1 MTPNNDTLASTV
13 MSANGNGNG
22 NGTGHANG
30 NSPQASD
37 PMTQIL
43 SAYDLESQ
51 GDLTAAREIYQ
62 RIIEQ
67 DQDGTYA
74 AIASKAIEAM
84 GEGKSGADSI
94 SINEDY
100 EKRSLALSSPN
111 NSQANSQVSSSSPS
125 SLPVAQ
131 SSPLRKDVPKAKKA
145 TKSSKVKAESKPKSS
160 SLSWFYDLPV
170 GRKQFTALLVSEF
183 LSLSLVGFGA
193 FLIGRSLQDQLFK
206 QAQSEVSVMEINYN
220 IKINQM
226 GFGFRGQSD
235 NAAVISAAST
245 YASKQPIPAPLKEQ
259 VKKILENEIKARKIE
274 YATLV
279 GADAKVIIS
288 ANSDRAGQDF
298 DPNNLVSDIL
308 KDPNQIKATA
318 IVSADDLQKEAP
330 PLPNGFTPTD
340 ALIRYTATAVKDP
353 ATQKIIGVLI
363 SGDVVNQKA
372 PIVENTVKALA
383 STIQP
388 TGKKGLGGYS
398 AVYYRKPSGE
408 FAIATS
414 VEKLSSET
422 SNVNLPMS
430 GDAADDLL
438 KRATA
443 VGNGQTVTGR
453 VLVGNTYYT
462 MAARAVPNRIVET
475 DTGSSP
481 MYGNEPIGILVR
493 GTPET
498 EMNDLL
504 KNTWISLS
512 ISAAIVILLDIL
524 LARFLD
530 RVVAK
535 PVQALTPIA
544 KRFTLGDRKARAEIF
559 ANDEIGELTQS
570 FNSMADSIE
579 LSEQTLAQQSLL
591 KEQEAELQRKE
602 KELLQ
607 REVIN
612 LLLEIEGAQ
621 KGDLTAEAK
630 VTDGVV
636 GSIADAFN
644 ATIRKLRKLVEEV
657 KSTAIHAESL
667 AKESENSVQ
676 KFSSASLAQS
686 DGIAQALE
694 AVEQNTQSIA
704 QVAQSAQDAAN
715 VARRAAIA
723 AREGDAKMD
732 RTVVSIKAIR
742 STVAA
747 TAKKMKQLAESSQEV
762 SQIVSIIS
770 SISEKTN
777 LLAFNASIEAAR
789 AGENGQGFRVV
800 ADEVRR
806 LADRVT
812 DATREIQLLVTNIQ
826 HETTEVLKAMEV
838 GTAEVVV
845 GTQSVEETKDTL
857 KDLAEL
863 SQTIDNYLQT
873 ISSSTISQT
882 QVSQKVNGIMENANA
897 IAQSTATD
905 TQTVVSSLQVLVGVV
920 DELQTS
926 VRQFRLE
933 KSE

>member
-22 NGTGHANG
+22 NGNGTGHANG
-30 NSPQASD
+30 NSPQTSD

-340 ALIRYTATAVKDP
+340 SLIRYTATAVKDP

-363 SGDVVNQKA
+363 SGDIVNQKA

-383 STIQP
+383 ST
-388 TGKKGLGGYS
+388 
-398 AVYYRKPSGE
+398 
-408 FAIATS
+408 
-414 VEKLSSET
+414 
-422 SNVNLPMS
+422 
-430 GDAADDLL
+430 
-438 KRATA
+438 
-443 VGNGQTVTGR
+443 
-453 VLVGNTYYT
+453 
-462 MAARAVPNRIVET
+462 
-475 DTGSSP
+475 
-481 MYGNEPIGILVR
+481 
-493 GTPET
+493 
-498 EMNDLL
+498 
-504 KNTWISLS
+504 
-512 ISAAIVILLDIL
+512 
-524 LARFLD
+524 
-530 RVVAK
+530 
-535 PVQALTPIA
+535 
-544 KRFTLGDRKARAEIF
+544 
-559 ANDEIGELTQS
+559 
-570 FNSMADSIE
+570 
-579 LSEQTLAQQSLL
+579 
-591 KEQEAELQRKE
+591 
-602 KELLQ
+602 
-607 REVIN
+607 
-612 LLLEIEGAQ
+612 
-621 KGDLTAEAK
+621 
-630 VTDGVV
+630 
-636 GSIADAFN
+636 
-644 ATIRKLRKLVEEV
+644 
-657 KSTAIHAESL
+657 
-667 AKESENSVQ
+667 
-676 KFSSASLAQS
+676 
-686 DGIAQALE
+686 
-694 AVEQNTQSIA
+694 
-704 QVAQSAQDAAN
+704 
-715 VARRAAIA
+715 
-723 AREGDAKMD
+723 
-732 RTVVSIKAIR
+732 
-742 STVAA
+742 
-747 TAKKMKQLAESSQEV
+747 
-762 SQIVSIIS
+762 
-770 SISEKTN
+770 
-777 LLAFNASIEAAR
+777 
-789 AGENGQGFRVV
+789 
-800 ADEVRR
+800 
-806 LADRVT
+806 
-812 DATREIQLLVTNIQ
+812 
-826 HETTEVLKAMEV
+826 
-838 GTAEVVV
+838 
-845 GTQSVEETKDTL
+845 
-857 KDLAEL
+857 
-863 SQTIDNYLQT
+863 
-873 ISSSTISQT
+873 
-882 QVSQKVNGIMENANA
+882 
-897 IAQSTATD
+897 
-905 TQTVVSSLQVLVGVV
+905 
-920 DELQTS
+920 
-926 VRQFRLE
+926 
-933 KSE
+933 

>member
-1 MTPNNDTLASTV
+1 MTSNNDTLTSVALAS
-13 MSANGNGNG
+13 NGNGKG
-22 NGTGHANG
+22 NGAFYHDN
-30 NSPQASD
+30 D
-37 PMTQIL
+37 PMARIL
-43 SAYDLESQ
+43 YAYDLESQ
-51 GDLTAAREIYQ
+51 GDVNKAREVYQ
-62 RIIEQ
+62 QII
-67 DQDGTYA
+67 DSDRDGTYA
-74 AIASKAIEAM
+74 AIASKAITAM
-84 GEGKSGADSI
+84 GESQDGSGQAVVI
-94 SINEDY
+94 SSQSEPQVN
-100 EKRSLALSSPN
+100 SL
-111 NSQANSQVSSSSPS
+111 ANSQIYNVSTI
-125 SLPVAQ
+125 AK
-131 SSPLRKDVPKAKKA
+131 SSPLAKDRQQAKKVTKPSKA
-145 TKSSKVKAESKPKSS
+145 ISKQKSSP
-160 SLSWFYDLPV
+160 LQWFYNFPV
-170 GRKQFTALLVSEF
+170 GRKQFMALLASEF

-193 FLIGRSLQDQLFK
+193 FLIGRSLQDQLFR
-206 QAQSEVSVMEINYN
+206 QAQSEVSVMDINYN

-235 NAAVISAAST
+235 NVAVISAASL
-245 YASKQPIPAPLKEQ
+245 YASKQPLPTPLKDQ
-259 VKKILENEIKARKIE
+259 VKTILENEIKARKIE

-279 GADAKVIIS
+279 GLDAKVIVS
-288 ANSDRAGQDF
+288 ANADRTGQEF
-298 DPNNLVSDIL
+298 NPNNLVSDIIAE
-308 KDPNQIKATA
+308 PNQIKATA

-330 PLPNGFTPTD
+330 PLPEGFTPTD
-340 ALIRYTATAVKDP
+340 SLIRYTATAVKDP
-353 ATQKIIGVLI
+353 ATQKVIGVLI
-363 SGDVVNQKA
+363 SGDIVNKKA
-372 PIVENTVKALA
+372 PIVENTLKALA
-383 STIQP
+383 STSMS

-398 AVYYRKPSGE
+398 AVYYRKSSGE

-414 VEKLSSET
+414 VEQPNFET
-422 SNVNLPMS
+422 SNPNLPMS
-430 GDAADDLL
+430 GAAADDLL
-438 KRATA
+438 NRAVTA
-443 VGNGQTVTGR
+443 ENGQTVTGR
-453 VLVGNTYYT
+453 VLVGDTYYT
-462 MAARAVPNRIVET
+462 MAARAVPNRIIET
-475 DTGSSP
+475 DKGGSPKYSAP
-481 MYGNEPIGILVR
+481 VGILVR

-498 EMNDLL
+498 EMNNLL
-504 KNTWISLS
+504 KNTWISLG

-535 PVQALTPIA
+535 PVQSLTPIA

-559 ANDEIGELTQS
+559 ASDEIGELAQS

-579 LSEQTLAQQSLL
+579 VSEKALAQQSLL
-591 KEQEAELQRKE
+591 KEQEAEIQRKE

-621 KGDLTAEAK
+621 KGDLTAEAR

-644 ATIRKLRKLVEEV
+644 ATIRKLRTLVEEV

-667 AKESENSVQ
+667 AKESESSVQ
-676 KFSSASLAQS
+676 KFSTSSLAQS

-704 QVAQSAQDAAN
+704 QVAKSAQDAAGM
-715 VARRAAIA
+715 ARRVAIS
-723 AREGDAKMD
+723 AREGDVKMD
-732 RTVVSIKAIR
+732 RTVGSIKAIR

-747 TAKKMKQLAESSQEV
+747 TSKKMKQLAESSQEV
-762 SQIVSIIS
+762 SQIVAIIS
-770 SISEKTN
+770 NISEKTN

-826 HETTEVLKAMEV
+826 HETTEVLKAMEL
-838 GTAEVVV
+838 GTAEVVA
-845 GTQSVEETKDTL
+845 GTKSVEETKETL

-882 QVSQKVNGIMENANA
+882 QVSQKVNSIMENANE

-933 KSE
+933 KE

>member
-1 MTPNNDTLASTV
+1 MTINNDTSTV
-13 MSANGNGNG
+13 LAANG
-22 NGTGHANG
+22 HG
-30 NSPQASD
+30 NSNFSQASD
-37 PMTQIL
+37 PMARIL
-43 SAYDLESQ
+43 YAYDLESQ
-51 GDLTAAREIYQ
+51 GNVNAAREIYQ
-62 RIIEQ
+62 QVIDEDR
-67 DQDGTYA
+67 DGTYA
-74 AIASKAIEAM
+74 AIANKAIEAM
-84 GEGKSGADSI
+84 GGDQNIADAS
-94 SINEDY
+94 SFREDQSVA
-100 EKRSLALSSPN
+100 RSTQD
-111 NSQANSQVSSSSPS
+111 NSQASSQVYSPAS
-125 SLPVAQ
+125 KK
-131 SSPLRKDVPKAKKA
+131 SPLARDPQKAKRV
-145 TKSSKVKAESKPKSS
+145 TKSSKASSKTKASPFQ
-160 SLSWFYDLPV
+160 WFYDLPV

-206 QAQSEVSVMEINYN
+206 QAQSEVSVMDINYN

-245 YASKQPIPAPLKEQ
+245 YANKLPLPAPLKEQ

-279 GADAKVIIS
+279 GADAKVIVS
-288 ANSDRAGQDF
+288 ANSDRTGQDF

-330 PLPNGFTPTD
+330 PLPDGFTPTNS
-340 ALIRYTATAVKDP
+340 LIRYTATAVKDP
-353 ATQKIIGVLI
+353 TTQKVIGVLI
-363 SGDVVNQKA
+363 SGDIVNKKA
-372 PIVENTVKALA
+372 PIVENTLKALA
-383 STIQP
+383 STAQA

-398 AVYYRKPSGE
+398 AVYYRQPSGE

-414 VEKLSSET
+414 VEQPNFEA
-422 SNVNLPMS
+422 SNVNMPMS
-430 GDAADDLL
+430 GASADDLL
-438 KRATA
+438 NRASTA
-443 VGNGQTVTGR
+443 ENGKTVTGR

-475 DTGSSP
+475 DKGGVS
-481 MYGNEPIGILVR
+481 MYSNAPIGILVR

-498 EMNDLL
+498 EMNELL
-504 KNTWISLS
+504 KNTWIALS
-512 ISAAIVILLDIL
+512 ISAATVILLDIL

-535 PVQALTPIA
+535 PVQSLTPIA
-544 KRFTLGDRKARAEIF
+544 KQFASGDRKARAAIF
-559 ANDEIGELTQS
+559 ANDEIGELAQS

-579 LSEQTLAQQSLL
+579 VSEKALAQQSLL
-591 KEQEAELQRKE
+591 KAQEAELQRKE

-621 KGDLTAEAK
+621 KGDLTAEAR

-644 ATIRKLRKLVEEV
+644 ATIRKLRTLVEEV
-657 KSTAIHAESL
+657 KSTAIHAEAL

-704 QVAQSAQDAAN
+704 QVAQSAQDAAGM
-715 VARRAAIA
+715 ARRAAIA

-732 RTVVSIKAIR
+732 RTVGSIKAIR

-747 TAKKMKQLAESSQEV
+747 TSKKMKQLAESSQEV
-762 SQIVSIIS
+762 SQIVAIIS

-812 DATREIQLLVTNIQ
+812 DATREIQMLVTNIQ

-838 GTAEVVV
+838 GTAEVVA
-845 GTQSVEETKDTL
+845 GTKSVEETKDTL
-857 KDLAEL
+857 KDLADL

-882 QVSQKVNGIMENANA
+882 QVSQKVNSIMENANA

-905 TQTVVSSLQVLVGVV
+905 TQTVVASLQVLVGVV
-920 DELQTS
+920 DELQIS

-933 KSE
+933 KSTTI

>member
-1 MTPNNDTLASTV
+1 MTPNNDTLTSVSLAPNGNGKG
-13 MSANGNGNG
+13 SANGNGN
-22 NGTGHANG
+22 
-30 NSPQASD
+30 SPQGGD
-37 PMTQIL
+37 PMARIL
-43 SAYDLESQ
+43 YAYDLESQ
-51 GDLTAAREIYQ
+51 GNTNAAREIYQ
-62 RIIEQ
+62 QIIEE
-67 DQDGTYA
+67 DEDGTYA
-74 AIASKAIEAM
+74 AIATKAIEAM
-84 GEGKSGADSI
+84 GETEYGSTQGVAI
-94 SINEDY
+94 
-100 EKRSLALSSPN
+100 AAP
-111 NSQANSQVSSSSPS
+111 SSSSTY
-125 SLPVAQ
+125 
-131 SSPLRKDVPKAKKA
+131 SPRESEQQPAKKV
-145 TKSSKVKAESKPKSS
+145 TKSSKATSPQKSS
-160 SLSWFYDLPV
+160 RLQWFYDLPV
-170 GRKQFTALLVSEF
+170 GRKQFSALLVSEL

-235 NAAVISAAST
+235 NAAVISAASN
-245 YASKQPIPAPLKEQ
+245 YATKQPVPAPLKEQ

-279 GADAKVIIS
+279 GVDAKVIVS
-288 ANSDRAGQDF
+288 ANSDRTGQDF
-298 DPNNLVSDIL
+298 NPNNLVSDIL
-308 KDPNQIKATA
+308 ADPSQIKATA

-330 PLPNGFTPTD
+330 PLPDGFTPID
-340 ALIRYTATAVKDP
+340 SLIRYTATAVKDP

-363 SGDVVNQKA
+363 SGDIVNKKA
-372 PIVENTVKALA
+372 PIVDNTLKALA
-383 STIQP
+383 STAQT
-388 TGKKGLGGYS
+388 TGKKGLGGYG

-414 VEKLSSET
+414 IEQPNFET
-422 SNVNLPMS
+422 SNANLPIS
-430 GDAADDLL
+430 GAAADELL
-438 KRATA
+438 SRAA
-443 VGNGQTVTGR
+443 AAENGQTVTGR

-462 MAARAVPNRIVET
+462 MAARAVPNRIIET
-475 DTGSSP
+475 DKGAVPKYSNAP
-481 MYGNEPIGILVR
+481 VGILVR

-504 KNTWISLS
+504 KNTWIALS

-535 PVQALTPIA
+535 PVQSLTPIA
-544 KRFTLGDRKARAEIF
+544 KRFTLGDRKARAEVF
-559 ANDEIGELTQS
+559 AKDEIGELAQS

-579 LSEQTLAQQSLL
+579 MSEKALAQQSLL
-591 KEQEAELQRKE
+591 KEQEAEIQRKE

-644 ATIRKLRKLVEEV
+644 ATIRKLRNLVEEV

-704 QVAQSAQDAAN
+704 QVAQSAQDAAG
-715 VARRAAIA
+715 VARKAAIA
-723 AREGDAKMD
+723 AREGDVKMD
-732 RTVVSIKAIR
+732 RTVGSIKAIR

-747 TAKKMKQLAESSQEV
+747 TSKKMKQLAESSQEV

-826 HETTEVLKAMEV
+826 QETTEVLKAMEI
-838 GTAEVVV
+838 GTAEVVA
-845 GTQSVEETKDTL
+845 GTQSVEETKETL
-857 KDLAEL
+857 KDLADL

-882 QVSQKVNGIMENANA
+882 QVSQKVNSIMENANA